1 MIKFP
6 GSPPLCL
13 PDGWPARSFLRSLCQ
28 AGPVGGAWRAFW
40 GAQRTL
46 CPPLALPPSPRDLS
60 HPLVEPDGAW
70 RQWLEGGG
78 GGPAV
83 PSFELC
89 LWAGLLGTEADRAPA
104 GFRWGSLWAQ
114 DSGLTDQP
122 EMGLR
127 PPRGPSPRPLGSERA
142 KPVPRP
148 HGPAC
153 QKRQRQGDQHLG
165 GEHLPGRGLGAISQD
180 GSPT

>member
-13 PDGWPARSFLRSLCQ
+13 PDGWPARFFLRSLCQ
-28 AGPVGGAWRAFW
+28 AGPVGVAWRAFW

-70 RQWLEGGG
+70 RQWLEGG
-78 GGPAV
+78 PVV

-89 LWAGLLGTEADRAPA
+89 LWAGLPGTEADWAPA
-104 GFRWGSLWAQ
+104 GFRWRSLWDQ

-127 PPRGPSPRPLGSERA
+127 PPGGPPHAHLAQRGQSL
-142 KPVPRP
+142 
-148 HGPAC
+148 C
-153 QKRQRQGDQHLG
+153 QDHTDLLARRG
-165 GEHLPGRGLGAISQD
+165 GGRVTSI
-180 GSPT
+180 